1 MPTLAD
7 LLVDFGKPK
16 AQPSGFGGSVP
27 AALPMPDFAFAPPAG
42 DGMPDDGALA
52 GFAGMEFEPSQPPF
66 GAHEAGFDFSA
77 PPPPVD
83 VDAVVA
89 EAVAQAEARLAER
102 LEAEFA
108 ERLDARD
115 KAHEEELERLR
126 RDAGEASGMR
136 IADEFAALEKR
147 LSAYTSDVV
156 ARLLAPV
163 MTEDLQRRAVASLV
177 TVIDAAMRDSGAV
190 RIRVRGPLSLFEML
204 EARLGEHSGRL
215 EFTETQ
221 EFDLQVAVDES
232 LYETRL
238 SEWSQSLAEAVP

>member
-16 AQPSGFGGSVP
+16 PRP
-27 AALPMPDFAFAPPAG
+27 AAFGDAASAGMQMPAFAFSGPAG
-42 DGMPDDGALA
+42 DEAPGFDDMPGMPFDLA
-52 GFAGMEFEPSQPPF
+52 DTAFDPSEVAFEAPT
-66 GAHEAGFDFSA
+66 
-77 PPPPVD
+77 PPPD
-83 VDAVVA
+83 IDAIVA
-89 EAVAQAEARLAER
+89 EAVASAEASLAER

-115 KAHEEELERLR
+115 KAHAEELERLQR
-126 RDAGEASGMR
+126 EAGEATGMR

-147 LSAYTSDVV
+147 LSACTSDVV

-163 MTEDLQRRAVASLV
+163 LTEDLQRKAVASLV
-177 TVIDAAMRDSGAV
+177 AVIDAAIRDSGAV

-204 EARLGEHSGRL
+204 EARLGEHSGRV

-221 EFDLQVAVDES
+221 DFDLQVAVDES

-238 SEWSQSLAEAVP
+238 SDWSQSLAGAFP

>member
-16 AQPSGFGGSVP
+16 AQPSAFGGSAP
-27 AALPMPDFAFAPPAG
+27 AIAAVPDFGVAPPAG
-42 DGMPDDGALA
+42 DGPRADDGPTGGLDMPFESPLAFGSHEPDFAL
-52 GFAGMEFEPSQPPF
+52 P
-66 GAHEAGFDFSA
+66 A
-77 PPPPVD
+77 PAVD

-108 ERLDARD
+108 ERLEARER
-115 KAHEEELERLR
+115 AHAEELERLQR
-126 RDAGEASGMR
+126 EAGEATGMR
-136 IADEFAALEKR
+136 IADEFAAIEKR

-163 MTEDLQRRAVASLV
+163 LTEDLQRRAVAGLAA
-177 TVIDAAMRDSGAV
+177 VIGSAVRDSGAV

-204 EARLGEHSGRL
+204 EARLGEHSGRV

-221 EFDLQVAVDES
+221 DLDLQVAVDES

>member
-16 AQPSGFGGSVP
+16 AKQSAFGGSAP
-27 AALPMPDFAFAPPAG
+27 ATLSMPDFAFAPPTGDAPRDDDAL
-42 DGMPDDGALA
+42 DGMP
-52 GFAGMEFEPSQPPF
+52 GMAFEPPHPPF
-66 GAHEAGFDFSA
+66 GSHDAEFGFAA
-77 PPPPVD
+77 PPPAVD
-83 VDAVVA
+83 VDALVA
-89 EAVAQAEARLAER
+89 EAVAQAEASLAER

-108 ERLDARD
+108 ERLEARD
-115 KAHEEELERLR
+115 KAHGEELEHLR
-126 RDAGEASGMR
+126 REAGEAAGMR
-136 IADEFAALEKR
+136 IADEFAALEQR

-163 MTEDLQRRAVASLV
+163 MTEDLQRKAVAALT
-177 TVIDAAMRDSGAV
+177 TVIDAAIRDSGAV

-221 EFDLQVAVDES
+221 ELDLQVAVDES

>member
-16 AQPSGFGGSVP
+16 AQPSGFGGSAPTP
-27 AALPMPDFAFAPPAG
+27 ASVPDFAFAPPVGGGLHG
-42 DGMPDDGALA
+42 DDDPRGGLGLSLDAPL
-52 GFAGMEFEPSQPPF
+52 PF
-66 GAHEAGFDFSA
+66 GTHEPDVGLPA
-77 PPPPVD
+77 PPPAVD

-89 EAVAQAEARLAER
+89 EAVARAEAALGER
-102 LEAEFA
+102 LEAAFA

-115 KAHEEELERLR
+115 KAHAEEIERLQR
-126 RDAGEASGMR
+126 EAGETTGMR

-163 MTEDLQRRAVASLV
+163 MTEDLQRRAVAGL
-177 TVIDAAMRDSGAV
+177 AAVVHAAVRDSGAV

-204 EARLGEHSGRL
+204 EARLGEQSGRV

-221 EFDLQVAVDES
+221 EIDLQVAVDES

-238 SEWSQSLAEAVP
+238 SEWSQALAEAVP

>member
-16 AQPSGFGGSVP
+16 AQQSAFG
-27 AALPMPDFAFAPPAG
+27 DFAPTGMQMPAFAFSGPTGEEMPGLA
-42 DGMPDDGALA
+42 DLPGMPFDPAETA
-52 GFAGMEFEPSQPPF
+52 FAMPEAEFDIP
-66 GAHEAGFDFSA
+66 A
-77 PPPPVD
+77 PPPD
-83 VDAVVA
+83 IDAIVA
-89 EAVAQAEARLAER
+89 EAVAKAETSLAER

-115 KAHEEELERLR
+115 KAHAEELERLQR
-126 RDAGEASGMR
+126 EAGEATGMR

-163 MTEDLQRRAVASLV
+163 LTEDLQRKAVASLGA
-177 TVIDAAMRDSGAV
+177 VIDAAIRDSGAV

-204 EARLGEHSGRL
+204 EARLGEHSGRI

-221 EFDLQVAVDES
+221 ELDLQVAVDES

-238 SEWSQSLAEAVP
+238 SDWSQSLARAVP

>member
-16 AQPSGFGGSVP
+16 APPPAFGGFASAGPQAPAFAFPP
-27 AALPMPDFAFAPPAG
+27 AADEDAAAGADLPDLSGMPFDLAASPLGAPDADPDF
-42 DGMPDDGALA
+42 
-52 GFAGMEFEPSQPPF
+52 
-66 GAHEAGFDFSA
+66 
-77 PPPPVD
+77 PPPPPPPD
-83 VDAVVA
+83 IDAIVS
-89 EAVAQAEARLAER
+89 EAVAQAEASLAER

-108 ERLDARD
+108 ERLEAQAA
-115 KAHEEELERLR
+115 AHAEEVERLR
-126 RDAGEASGMR
+126 GEAGEAAGMR

-177 TVIDAAMRDSGAV
+177 AVIDAAIRDSGAV

-204 EARLGEHSGRL
+204 EARLGEHSGRV

-221 EFDLQVAVDES
+221 DLDLQVAVDES

-238 SEWSQSLAEAVP
+238 SEWSQSLAKAVP